1 MSTTGPVGSAPDP
14 DQADDPFASIG
25 PWAGPPETWR
35 DLASSDDGR
44 ERALALGPLHGYVVE
59 SLLNLGAQ
67 NGGGLRGILAG
78 TFDRLETLQ
87 IINASDRAHLEALI
101 QLLRDNQ
108 TSSVA
113 DQQAALIQL
122 QSMHEAFVADPTIS
136 PFVLGCS
143 SVALDSVTRA
153 LSRDDM
159 SALSGYVTA
168 YVDVAGFVVGST
180 GGPLGSLAVG
190 GGLSSLAIQISIAA
204 S

>member
-1 MSTTGPVGSAPDP
+1 M
-14 DQADDPFASIG
+14 
-25 PWAGPPETWR
+25 
-35 DLASSDDGR
+35 
-44 ERALALGPLHGYVVE
+44 
-59 SLLNLGAQ
+59 
-67 NGGGLRGILAG
+67 AG
-78 TFDRLETLQ
+78 TLDRLEALQ
-87 IINASDRAHLEALI
+87 IIDASDRARLETLI

-113 DQQAALIQL
+113 DQQAALTQL
-122 QSMHEAFVADPTIS
+122 QAMHEAVVADPTVS
-136 PFVLGCS
+136 PFALGCS

-190 GGLSSLAIQISIAA
+190 GGLSSLAIQVSIAA